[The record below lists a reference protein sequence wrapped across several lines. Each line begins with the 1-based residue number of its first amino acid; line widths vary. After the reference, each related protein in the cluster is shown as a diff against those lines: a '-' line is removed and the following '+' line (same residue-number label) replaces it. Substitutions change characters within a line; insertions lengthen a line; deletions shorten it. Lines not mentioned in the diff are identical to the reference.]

1 MKPRPRR
8 GVWERPSPFLCLP
21 RSGWEEKVKLG
32 WLTGT
37 PRGLEGSL
45 TFSVSSSWTA
55 LVKGVGVGRPS
66 RLSARKKSRYEKV
79 QARARAW
86 QELGKGKRCAVLG
99 AGVQDILPQ
108 PPLDS
113 SYKSFP
119 TSPRSE
125 TEDEGRRVWNEHD

>member
-1 MKPRPRR
+1 M
-8 GVWERPSPFLCLP
+8 
-21 RSGWEEKVKLG
+21 G
-32 WLTGT
+32 WLTGIQ
-37 PRGLEGSL
+37 RGLEGSL

-86 QELGKGKRCAVLG
+86 QELGKGKRRAVLG

-119 TSPRSE
+119 TSPPSE
-125 TEDEGRRVWNEHD
+125 TENEGRGVWNEHD